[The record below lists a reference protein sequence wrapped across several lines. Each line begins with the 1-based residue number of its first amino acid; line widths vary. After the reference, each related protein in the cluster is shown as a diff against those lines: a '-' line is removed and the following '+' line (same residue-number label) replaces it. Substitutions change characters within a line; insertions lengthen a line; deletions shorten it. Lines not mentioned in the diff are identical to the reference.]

1 MSPKSSLEL
10 LRWMKPISEA
20 SGRINGK
27 SFEIPELNGEEELKN
42 NQFLGS
48 YVEMAQSGPRL

>member
-1 MSPKSSLEL
+1 
-10 LRWMKPISEA
+10 MKPISEA

-27 SFEIPELNGEEELKN
+27 SFEIPELNEEEEPKN

-48 YVEMAQSGPRL
+48 YVEMAPSGPRL